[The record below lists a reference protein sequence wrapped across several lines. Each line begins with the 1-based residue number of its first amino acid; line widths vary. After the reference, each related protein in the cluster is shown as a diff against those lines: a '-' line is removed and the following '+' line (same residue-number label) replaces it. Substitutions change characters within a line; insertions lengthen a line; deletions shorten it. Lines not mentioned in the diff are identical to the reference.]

1 MIHWSTNE
9 GKGLQKIVKPIA
21 QFQSPQME
29 GLVFNEWF
37 IKLKGSS
44 ASRIIKEVQEST
56 ILNECLMGS
65 VNQSKLAA
73 PNFYSRNNGGKPKSE
88 AMKKGLQINASPWHF
103 QW

>member
-1 MIHWSTNE
+1 M
-9 GKGLQKIVKPIA
+9 KPIA
-21 QFQSPQME
+21 QFHTAQVE
-29 GLVFNEWF
+29 GPVFNEWL

-73 PNFYSRNNGGKPKSE
+73 LNFYSRNNGGKPKSE